1 MSTGHIKPEL
11 QRKQCSL
18 YDSSFALRLA
28 QRIIDAK
35 LRNQLVVLRRYAKND
50 NIDIDENI
58 KYIRLEIKDI
68 FNTQSVSEL
77 NGREGIAAKYYFAGL
92 SKCIDSDFSFQG
104 RNRRPPKDPFNSM
117 ISLGYSIIMNEIYN
131 EIESRG
137 LSPYFGFMHRD
148 SENHPTLVSDLLEEW
163 RAVII
168 DAVVMSL
175 INGHKISKDMFYYED
190 GGCFI
195 DKKGLNIFINKLE
208 KKLMTSAKYLYK
220 ADYEVTFRRAIG
232 LQIDSLIQAIRH
244 EDADIYYPIV
254 IR

>member
-1 MSTGHIKPEL
+1 MSTGHTKLEL

-18 YDSSFALRLA
+18 YDSPFALKLA

-117 ISLGYSIIMNEIYN
+117 IKL
-131 EIESRG
+131 
-137 LSPYFGFMHRD
+137 
-148 SENHPTLVSDLLEEW
+148 T
-163 RAVII
+163 
-168 DAVVMSL
+168 
-175 INGHKISKDMFYYED
+175 
-190 GGCFI
+190 
-195 DKKGLNIFINKLE
+195 KKQYNKLLSVIPRFCGD
-208 KKLMTSAKYLYK
+208 KDSIRVYKLTGKCQITCWGVK
-220 ADYEVTFRRAIG
+220 DVT
-232 LQIDSLIQAIRH
+232 D
-244 EDADIYYPIV
+244 EDEIV
-254 IR
+254 IV